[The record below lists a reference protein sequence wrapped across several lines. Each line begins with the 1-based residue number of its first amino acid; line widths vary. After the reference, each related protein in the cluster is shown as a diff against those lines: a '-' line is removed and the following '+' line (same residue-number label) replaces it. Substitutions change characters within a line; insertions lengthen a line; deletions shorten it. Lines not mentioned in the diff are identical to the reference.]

1 MRLLKSTGYLHVID
15 LYSDADFWGHFRVSR
30 STFKVVGDFL
40 RSVNLK
46 SVMGKARSGGNE
58 RLSSLYSK
66 LRTSRDG
73 GSRRGLSPERRS
85 ETPKKP
91 SRLLN
96 KLRASSK
103 KKSEMSDSGSER

>member
-46 SVMGKARSGGNE
+46 SVIYRGG
-58 RLSSLYSK
+58 RLPLSIDEMLYVT
-66 LRTSRDG
+66 LQYLGNQGTSY
-73 GSRRGLSPERRS
+73 
-85 ETPKKP
+85 
-91 SRLLN
+91 
-96 KLRASSK
+96 
-103 KKSEMSDSGSER
+103 